1 MNLLRFL
8 TDCAKTSFSG
18 GRLYWTWIGV
28 LLFFISMGAFT
39 YLGQM
44 NDGLV
49 VTGMSDQVSWGFYVS
64 NFTFLV
70 GVAAAAVML
79 VIPAYIFHNE
89 AAKRVVLLGEGLAV
103 AASLMCMLFVAVD
116 LGRPDRI
123 WHLSPFPGIF
133 NWPSSMLTWD
143 VIVLNGYFVLN
154 LLIPGYILYHQYHGK
169 DYNKKLVFAG
179 AVLSMFW
186 AISIH
191 TVTAFLFASNT
202 ARPFWS
208 SALVAPRFLATAFC
222 AGPAFIIITF
232 FIMDKIAKY
241 QIGHKVIDMLAVIVA
256 ISMQINIIMLI
267 AELFVEFYAE
277 GQHSANAHY
286 LFLGLGGKSGLVPWI
301 WTAQAFNV
309 IAVVLLMVEKTRK
322 NYKTLFLACVL
333 AVAGIWIEKGMGF
346 VIPGFIP
353 TPLGEIMEYTPTL
366 HEVKVSGMVLGIG
379 ALVFTLMMKPLRA
392 IQLGILSNP
401 EIDIV
406 QAEELAKADAEAKL
420 EAEVKSYEDSKK
432 S

>member
-8 TDCAKTSFSG
+8 YDCGKTSLSG

-39 YLGQM
+39 YMGQAQ
-44 NDGLV
+44 DGLV

-79 VIPAYIFHNE
+79 VIPAYIFHNDD
-89 AAKRVVLLGEGLAV
+89 AKRVVLLGEGLAV

-123 WHLSPFPGIF
+123 WHLSPYPGMF
-133 NWPSSMLTWD
+133 NWPSSLLTWD
-143 VIVLNGYFVLN
+143 VVVLNGYFVLN
-154 LLIPGYILYHQYHGK
+154 LLIPGYILYHQYHNRP
-169 DYNKKLVFAG
+169 YNKKLVFAG

-241 QIGHKVIDMLAVIVA
+241 QIGNKVIDMLAVIVA
-256 ISMQINIIMLI
+256 VSMQINIIMLI

-277 GQHSANAHY
+277 GQHSASAHY
-286 LFLGLGGKSGLVPWI
+286 LFLGLGGKSGLTGWI
-301 WTAQAFNV
+301 WTAQAFNLT
-309 IAVVLLMVEKTRK
+309 AVVLLMIEKTRK
-322 NYKTLFLACVL
+322 NRKTLILACAL

-353 TPLGEIMEYTPTL
+353 TPLGEIFEYKPTIN
-366 HEVKVSGMVLGIG
+366 EVKISGMVFGIG
-379 ALVFTLMMKPLRA
+379 FLVFTFMMKPLRA

-401 EIDIV
+401 ELDRIEAVRMQDE
-406 QAEELAKADAEAKL
+406 QEKAHMEAQL
-420 EAEVKSYEDSKK
+420 KSYEESSK